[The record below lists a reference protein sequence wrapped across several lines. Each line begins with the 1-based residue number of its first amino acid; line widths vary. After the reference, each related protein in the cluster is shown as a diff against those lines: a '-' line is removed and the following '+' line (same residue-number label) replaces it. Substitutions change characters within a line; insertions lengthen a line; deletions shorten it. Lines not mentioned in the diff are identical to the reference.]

1 MPTTPFDQVHQIAHT
16 INHAQT
22 TSDAASAVA
31 QWLGKRIGNTAIAV
45 LNPERTDAH
54 ICTTPGYTPQT
65 ALSDWMRS
73 PDAWLRWQSWDAP
86 RWTPAGQSVENLPVN
101 GPVLLIPLRYETS
114 TLGVLW
120 LSGEGRSQ
128 NIETAG
134 GHFAILLG
142 QLLAARLHHLEISES
157 WNTLVSNMDDFSRA
171 LALKSL
177 DEDIWELVREQ
188 IDVLFDVTSFFVG
201 VFDPT
206 SRQLQLPVV
215 LEDGIPQHLNPLPLI
230 GLSKAVINQGA
241 TLFFHDVDHEPE
253 RLESLG
259 IQLSELEPG
268 WGTRSW
274 IGVPLRNRGNEV
286 IGLVSIQSLL
296 PNHFHDSDL
305 ALLRLVAGQI
315 SQILDNRRLL
325 QTERDRRQLTSTLME
340 VNQALGSTLEYEEVL
355 ERILEQLHR
364 LIDYDR
370 ASIML
375 PVPNVTDGSRMIVSA
390 SQGQNAVV
398 KGQEVYFSENSTG
411 RQVYLSRQPLVVSD
425 MQQSPRTLP
434 RTGQLS
440 QNWTR
445 AWLGV
450 PMLNQER
457 VTGMIVLE
465 KFEPNCYDERHASTA
480 FALARQAAIAVEN
493 ARLHEQS
500 LEANRLK
507 NQFLANMS
515 HELRTPLNAI
525 IGYSELLLSQ
535 VYGELNAKQFD
546 RVNRVVGGGKH
557 LLEMINGVLDLSRIE
572 AGQMSLALTSL
583 NIGDAVY
590 NAIADITPQVEAKGL
605 KLNVNLQPD
614 LPDIQADPQRI
625 RQIITNLLGNA
636 VKFTHEGSISIDGAI
651 TAVRDGQI
659 VIGRI
664 PPPSINIFDGLWL
677 TLAITDTGIGIEKTD
692 QEFIF
697 EAFRQVDSSS
707 VRKYEGSGL
716 GLAITRQLA
725 KLHQGDIWVESEPGK
740 GSTFTV
746 ILPIGQ
752 QAELQIPADI
762 SLIEREQPVVLVV
775 DDDPSALQLIHDYLS
790 NDGSYQ
796 VYGATN
802 PQQAIDIVHRLRP
815 DVIIADVLM
824 PAMTGWDLLGELKK
838 DAQTAAIPVIM
849 VSVAEAED
857 SDLRQKATAFISKPI
872 NREVL
877 LSTLN
882 QVALPARG
890 APILIVDDDPNSR
903 TIFEK
908 ILKKAGY
915 AVAQVASGEEA
926 LNWLTVNTTSL
937 ILLDLMLPG
946 ISGAELVEHLR
957 NTPSLSHIQI
967 VIITGS
973 DISSASITELRGR
986 VAEIMQ
992 KGTVSGNTLVERVR
1006 SVLRRES

>member
-1 MPTTPFDQVHQIAHT
+1 MSTTPFDQIHQIGLA

-22 TSDAASAVA
+22 APDAASIVA
-31 QWLGKRIGNTAIAV
+31 QWLGRRIGNTAIAV
-45 LNPERTDAH
+45 LSPERTSAQVQ
-54 ICTTPGYTPQT
+54 TTDGYSLPE
-65 ALSDWMRS
+65 ALNNWMRS
-73 PDAWLRWQSWDAP
+73 PDAWLQWQSWDVP
-86 RWTPAGQSVENLPVN
+86 RWTPAGEAVEKLPVN
-101 GPVLLIPLRYETS
+101 GPVLIIPLRYETS

-128 NIETAG
+128 SIETAG
-134 GHFAILLG
+134 GHFAILLA
-142 QLLAARLHHLEISES
+142 QLLAARLHHLEVSRG
-157 WNTLVSNMDDFSRA
+157 WNTLVTNMDDFSRA
-171 LALKSL
+171 LSLKSV

-188 IDVLFDVTSFFVG
+188 IDVLFDATSFFVG
-201 VFDPT
+201 LYDPVA
-206 SRQLQLPVV
+206 RQLRLPVV
-215 LEDGIPQHLNPLPLI
+215 MEDDIPQYLNSLPLI
-230 GLSKAVINQGA
+230 GVSKAVISQGA
-241 TLFFHDVDHEPE
+241 SLFFHDTDAERE

-259 IQLSELEPG
+259 IQMSELEPG
-268 WGTRSW
+268 WGARSW
-274 IGVPLRNRGNEV
+274 IGVPLRNRVNEV
-286 IGLVSIQSLL
+286 IGLASIQSVL

-305 ALLRLVAGQI
+305 ALLRLVAGQL
-315 SQILDNRRLL
+315 SQVIESRQLL
-325 QTERDRRQLTSTLME
+325 LAERNRRQLTSTLME
-340 VNQALGSTLEYEEVL
+340 VNQALGSTLAYEEVL
-355 ERILEQLHR
+355 ERILEQLQR
-364 LIDYDR
+364 LINYDR

-375 PVPNVTDGSRMIVSA
+375 PSPNVTDGSRMIVSA

-411 RQVYLSRQPLVVSD
+411 RQVYLSRQPLVVGD
-425 MQQSPRTLP
+425 MQESPRTLP

-450 PMLNQER
+450 PMLNQEQ

-465 KFEPNCYDERHASTA
+465 KFEPNCYDEHHASTA

-493 ARLHEQS
+493 ARLHEKS

-525 IGYSELLLSQ
+525 IGYSELLISQ

-546 RVNRVVGGGKH
+546 RVSRVVSGGKH

-572 AGQMSLALTSL
+572 AGQMNLTLTSL
-583 NIGDAVY
+583 DIGDVVY

-605 KLNVNLQPD
+605 TLTVNLQPG
-614 LPDIQADPQRI
+614 LPQIQADPQRL
-625 RQIITNLLGNA
+625 RQVITNLLDNA
-636 VKFTHEGSISIDGAI
+636 IKFTAEGSVTLEATI
-651 TAVRDGQI
+651 TIIKDGQT
-659 VIGRI
+659 VMGPTPPHTLNLHDGR
-664 PPPSINIFDGLWL
+664 WL
-677 TLAITDTGIGIEKTD
+677 SVAITDTGIGIDKAD

-725 KLHQGDIWVESEPGK
+725 KLHQGDIWVESELDK

-746 ILPIGQ
+746 ILPASQ
-752 QAELQIPADI
+752 LAEFQIQTDVSP
-762 SLIEREQPVVLVV
+762 SQVEQPVVMVV
-775 DDDPSALQLIHDYLS
+775 GDDPGALQLIHDYLS
-790 NDGSYQ
+790 EDGRYQ

-802 PQQAIDIVHRLRP
+802 PQQAIDIAHRLSP
-815 DVIIADVLM
+815 DVIIADVLT
-824 PAMTGWDLLGELKK
+824 PTMTGWDLLGELKK
-838 DAQTAAIPVIM
+838 DQQTATIPVIM
-849 VSVAEAED
+849 LSASESEAND
-857 SDLRQKATAFISKPI
+857 FQQKPTAFISKPI
-872 NREVL
+872 KREAL
-877 LSTLN
+877 LGTLR
-882 QVALPARG
+882 QLVLPAPE

-915 AVAQVASGEEA
+915 TVAQVASGEEA
-926 LNWLTVNTTSL
+926 LNWLTVNVPSL

-946 ISGAELVEHLR
+946 ISGAEVVEHLR

-973 DISSASITELRGR
+973 DITSASITELRGR
-986 VAEIMQ
+986 VAEVMQ
-992 KGTVSGNTLVERVR
+992 KGDVSGNTLIERVKSALHR
-1006 SVLRRES
+1006 